1 MSQTK
6 WNATVQLYEINQ
18 AKLIY
23 HVKSQDHRNFCHEVG
38 DREEREGA
46 LEVMKCS
53 FYLAQTPWVLFE
65 YPSSCFFFF
74 FLMIHVLFS
83 IRVTPHLKSLHKNP
97 FACYKRSNH
106 IKMWTAQGESL
117 HHAFL

>member
-74 FLMIHVLFS
+74 FFFYDSCTFLYS
-83 IRVTPHLKSLHKNP
+83 
-97 FACYKRSNH
+97 CYTSFK
-106 IKMWTAQGESL
+106 KLA
-117 HHAFL
+117 